1 MEIAKTDCFA
11 YRKRANDGASLCSAL
26 VRCICADGESC
37 PFYMT
42 KCERGKKA
50 AKAME
55 RNAEAGIETRNYREA
70 EYDCK

>member
-1 MEIAKTDCFA
+1 
-11 YRKRANDGASLCSAL
+11 
-26 VRCICADGESC
+26 
-37 PFYMT
+37 MT